1 MFKQI
6 KEMVIML
13 FGIATKKDDDWWIGV
28 TALDTPHLSKYESL
42 MFQGNGYLGIRGS
55 LEEPY
60 LNEKRDMFVLGTF
73 DKFENEA
80 TELPN
85 LPDIVN
91 MEIQVNG
98 KLLSLNHGET
108 TDYQRGLNLRN
119 GEIVRTFNWQSGK
132 DKLHFEFRRFVSM
145 ANCHLFVSE
154 VKITPLL
161 ENTRLQIKSGI
172 DGQQTNSGTQ
182 HFIEANKR
190 LFNARF
196 VQMQTRTQNS
206 LVKFALTEYHR
217 LFLNTTEL
225 TLNPRLQLE
234 RRQIFANYSIEVEK
248 GQCLTFVKYANVF
261 ASNDKDLQVNV
272 SKDCLKQLEHVGRE
286 DYQKLLADSTRVW
299 SEKIWHDSF
308 VEISS
313 HNNKPQIAVNYARYQ
328 LFANAPCDYSKNI
341 GAKGMTGEGYKGH
354 AFWDTEIFMMPFF
367 MLNIPSYAH
376 NLLIYRYLNLIGA
389 RRKAREGGYHG
400 AQYPWEAA
408 MPEDAE
414 SAPLWGS
421 ADIITGEPMKI
432 LSGETE
438 IHVTSDVAF
447 GVYQYI
453 KNTGDYEF
461 ARRMGYEIILQCA
474 KFWASRVTWNA
485 EINQFEII
493 DVIGPDEYK
502 EHASNNAFT
511 NYMVHWC
518 MKKGAEIITD
528 LRQNDLMTYDKLDQ
542 KMDLSK
548 LVKELIQKAAKLYLP
563 QPNNDDII
571 AQDDNYLSYQKI
583 NVNKYRTSDNVSE
596 IFRDFD
602 LKQLDKLQVT
612 KQADVMLLL
621 LLFEDK
627 FSKDVIKKN
636 WDYYEP
642 KTIHD
647 SSLSFSTHA
656 ILANDIGLYNK
667 AFEYFEKNCQI
678 DLGTNM
684 NSSVKGIHMAGLAGT
699 WKVVIEGFGGVR
711 TVKGQLHIQPHIPST
726 WNSLKYSIVW
736 QGSKIDV
743 SVTHKCFS
751 VTSDG
756 KIKFVYHG
764 HVYNVEPEE
773 RILIGI

>member
-1 MFKQI
+1 
-6 KEMVIML
+6 ML
-13 FGIATKKDDDWWIGV
+13 FGIATKKDDDWWIGI
-28 TALDTPHLSKYESL
+28 TNPDTPHLSKYESL

-55 LEEPY
+55 LEEHY

-73 DKFENEA
+73 DKFRNEA

-91 MEIQVNG
+91 IEITVNG

-108 TDYQRGLNLRN
+108 TNYQRGLNLRN
-119 GEIVRTFNWQSGK
+119 GEIVRSFDWKKGP

-145 ANCHLFVSE
+145 ENCHLFVSE
-154 VKITPLL
+154 VKITPLSD
-161 ENTRLQIKSGI
+161 NVRLQIKSGI
-172 DGQQTNSGTQ
+172 DGQQTNGGTQ
-182 HFIEANKR
+182 HFVEGTKR

-196 VQMQTRTQNS
+196 VQMQTQTQNS

-217 LFLNTTEL
+217 LFLNATEL
-225 TLNPRLQLE
+225 TLNPRLQIE
-234 RRQIFANYSIEVEK
+234 RRQVFANYSIDVEK
-248 GQCLTFVKYANVF
+248 DQCLTFIKYANVF
-261 ASNDKDLQVNV
+261 ASNDHDLKDNV
-272 SKDCLKQLEHVGRE
+272 SMDCLCQLKHVGRE
-286 DYQKLLADSTRVW
+286 SYQKLLANSTRVW
-299 SEKIWHDSF
+299 EDEIWQDSF
-308 VEISS
+308 VEIAS

-354 AFWDTEIFMMPFF
+354 AFWDTEIFMLPFF

-389 RRKAREGGYHG
+389 QKKARQGGYQG

-432 LSGETE
+432 LSGSTE
-438 IHVTSDVAF
+438 IHVTADVAF

-453 KNTGDYEF
+453 KNTGDYSF
-461 ARRMGYEIILQCA
+461 AKRMGYEIILQCA
-474 KFWASRVTWNA
+474 QFWASRVIWNS
-485 EINQFEII
+485 EINHFEIT

-502 EHASNNAFT
+502 EHAANNAFT

-518 MKKGAEIITD
+518 MRKGAEIITN
-528 LRQNDLMTYDKLDQ
+528 LRQNDIETYSRLNKKFDMK
-542 KMDLSK
+542 K
-548 LVKELIQKAAKLYLP
+548 LVKELIEKASMLYLP
-563 QPNNDDII
+563 APNEDGII
-571 AQDDNYLSYQKI
+571 AQDDNYLSYKKI
-583 NVNKYRTSDNVSE
+583 NVNKYRTSDNISE
-596 IFRDFD
+596 IFKDFD

-612 KQADVMLLL
+612 KQADVLLLL
-621 LLFEDK
+621 LLFEDEFPK
-627 FSKDVIKKN
+627 KVIKEN

-656 ILANDIGLYNK
+656 ILANDIGLYNR
-667 AFEYFEKNCQI
+667 AFDYFEKNCQI

-699 WKVVIEGFGGVR
+699 WKIVIEGFGGVR
-711 TVKGQLHIQPHIPST
+711 AVKDGLRIQPHIPST
-726 WNSLKYSIVW
+726 WKHLKFSLIW
-736 QGSKIDV
+736 RGIKINV
-743 SVTHKCFS
+743 LVKQTYFS
-751 VTSDG
+751 VISDG
-756 KIKFVYHG
+756 KIKFIYHD
-764 HVYNVEPEE
+764 HIYHVEPQE
-773 RILIGI
+773 RVLIEI